1 VNNWLEP
8 LFIITIEDA
17 AAVLI
22 FFNLTRRNVMKK
34 TPRFLFFAVVAGCA
48 MLFSQVQAQAAESTF
63 DTVKKR
69 GYLNCIIGNSFVGFY
84 TVDDKG
90 TWSGMDIDICRSVA
104 AAVFGDKDK
113 VKFNSVQWAQSF
125 TSIKSGAGDLLSK
138 GMTWTLSRDSSQGLD
153 FLDTYFYDGQ
163 GFMVRKDSGIKSA
176 LELKGAT
183 VCVLTGTSSEL
194 NLTDFNRLHNL
205 NMKPVVFDDASVRN
219 TAFFNNN
226 CDVMTN
232 DRSGLAAA
240 RSTAPNPNDYVVLP
254 ETISKEALSFAV
266 RQNDSTWA
274 NVVKWTFAALVEA
287 EELGITSKNID
298 EIRKT
303 TTDPVV
309 KRFLGLEGDL
319 NKGLGLPAD
328 WAYQV
333 IKQVGNYGE
342 VYERNLGPDTAL
354 ALDRK
359 GTLNALWKDGGLLY
373 SKSFR

>member
-1 VNNWLEP
+1 MKY
-8 LFIITIEDA
+8 TTK
-17 AAVLI
+17 I
-22 FFNLTRRNVMKK
+22 FLT
-34 TPRFLFFAVVAGCA
+34 AVVALCG
-48 MLFSQVQAQAAESTF
+48 MMFSQVPANAAESTLK
-63 DTVKKR
+63 TVQDR
-69 GYLNCIIGNSFVGFY
+69 GYLNCIIGNSFVGMY
-84 TVDDKG
+84 TVDKSG
-90 TWSGMDIDICRSVA
+90 KWSGMDIDMCRSVA

-113 VKFNSVQWAQSF
+113 AKFNPVQWAQSF
-125 TSIKSGAGDLLSK
+125 TSIKSGAGDMLSK
-138 GMTWTLSRDSSQGLD
+138 GMTWTLSRDTSQGLD

-194 NLTDFNRLHNL
+194 NLTDFNRTNNL
-205 NMKPVVFDDASVRN
+205 NLTPVVFDDSGVRN

-240 RSTAPNPNDYVVLP
+240 RSTAPNPDDYFVLP

-266 RQNDSTWA
+266 RQNDSAWA
-274 NVVKWTFAALVEA
+274 NVVKWTFNALLEA

-303 TTDPVV
+303 TKNPVI

-328 WAYQV
+328 WVYQV
-333 IKQVGNYGE
+333 IKQVGNYSE
-342 VYERNLGPDTAL
+342 IYDRNLGPDTASNL
-354 ALDRK
+354 IRK
-359 GTLNALWKDGGLLY
+359 GSLNELWTNGGLLY

>member
-1 VNNWLEP
+1 
-8 LFIITIEDA
+8 
-17 AAVLI
+17 
-22 FFNLTRRNVMKK
+22 MKK
-34 TPRFLFFAVVAGCA
+34 TPKFLLVAAVASCT
-48 MLFSQVQAQAAESTF
+48 MLFSQVQANAAESTF

-69 GYLNCIIGNSFVGFY
+69 GHLNCIIGNSFVGFY

-90 TWSGMDIDICRSVA
+90 TWSGMDIDVCRSVA

-194 NLTDFNRLHNL
+194 NLTDFNRSHSL
-205 NMKPVVFDDASVRN
+205 NMTPVVFDDASVRN
-219 TAFFNNN
+219 TAFFNKN

-240 RSTAPNPNDYVVLP
+240 RSTAPNPADYVVLP

-287 EELGITSKNID
+287 EELGITSKNVD

-303 TTDPVV
+303 TKDPV
-309 KRFLGLEGDL
+309 KRRFLGLEGDL
-319 NKGLGLPAD
+319 NKGLGLSAD
-328 WAYQV
+328 WTYQI

-342 VYERNLGPDTAL
+342 LYERNLGPNTASGL
-354 ALDRK
+354 NRE
-359 GTLNALWKDGGLLY
+359 GSLNALWKDGGLMY

>member
-1 VNNWLEP
+1 
-8 LFIITIEDA
+8 
-17 AAVLI
+17 
-22 FFNLTRRNVMKK
+22 MKK
-34 TPRFLFFAVVAGCA
+34 ITRFLSLAVAAGCV
-48 MLFSQVQAQAAESTF
+48 MLFSQVQANAAESTF
-63 DTVKKR
+63 ETVKKR

-176 LELKGAT
+176 MELKGAT

-194 NLTDFNRLHNL
+194 NLTDFNRTNNL
-205 NMKPVVFDDASVRN
+205 SMKPVVFDDSSVRN

-226 CDVMTN
+226 CDVITN

-274 NVVKWTFAALVEA
+274 NVVKWTFAALLEA

-298 EIRKT
+298 EIQNT
-303 TTDPVV
+303 STNPVV
-309 KRFLGLEGDL
+309 KRLLGLEGAHH
-319 NKGLGLPAD
+319 KGLGLPAD

-333 IKQVGNYGE
+333 IKQIGNYAE
-342 VYERNLGPDTAL
+342 MYERNLGPDTAL

-359 GTLNALWKDGGLLY
+359 GTLNELWKDGGLLY

>member
-1 VNNWLEP
+1 MKNTAKFLLV
-8 LFIITIEDA
+8 T
-17 AAVLI
+17 VL
-22 FFNLTRRNVMKK
+22 
-34 TPRFLFFAVVAGCA
+34 A
-48 MLFSQVQAQAAESTF
+48 MCGLMLSQAPANASESVF
-63 DTVKKR
+63 ETVKKR
-69 GYLNCIIGNSFVGFY
+69 GHLKCIVGTSFVGFY
-84 TVDDKG
+84 TVDKAG
-90 TWSGMDIDICRSVA
+90 EWSGMDIDMCRGVA

-113 VKFNSVQWAQSF
+113 VKFNPVQWAQSF

-138 GMTWTLSRDSSQGLD
+138 GMTWTLSRDTSQGLD

-194 NLTDFNRLHNL
+194 NLTDFNRTHGLK
-205 NMKPVVFDDASVRN
+205 MKPVVFDDSTVRN
-219 TAFFNNN
+219 AAFFKNN
-226 CDVMTN
+226 CDAMTN

-240 RSTAPNPNDYVVLP
+240 RSTAPNPDDYFVLP
-254 ETISKEALSFAV
+254 ETISKEALSFAI
-266 RQNDSTWA
+266 RQNDSAWG

-303 TTDPVV
+303 TKNPTIR
-309 KRFLGLEGDL
+309 RFLGLEGDL
-319 NKGLGLPAD
+319 HKGLGLPAD
-328 WAYQV
+328 WAYQI

-342 VYERNLGPDTAL
+342 VYERNLGPDTAM

-359 GTLNALWKDGGLLY
+359 GSLNDLWTRGGMLY

>member
-1 VNNWLEP
+1 
-8 LFIITIEDA
+8 
-17 AAVLI
+17 
-22 FFNLTRRNVMKK
+22 MKK
-34 TPRFLFFAVVAGCA
+34 TPKFFLFAAVAGCA
-48 MLFSQVQAQAAESTF
+48 LLFSQIQASASDSVLETVQ
-63 DTVKKR
+63 KR

-90 TWSGMDIDICRSVA
+90 IWSGMDIDICRSVA
-104 AAVFGDKDK
+104 AAVFGDKEK

-138 GMTWTLSRDSSQGLD
+138 GMTWTLSRDTSQGLD

-194 NLTDFNRLHNL
+194 NLTDFNRVNNL
-205 NMKPVVFDDASVRN
+205 NMKPVVFDDSAVRN
-219 TAFFNNN
+219 SAFFNNN

-240 RSTAPNPNDYVVLP
+240 RSTAPNPADYVVLP

-287 EELGITSKNID
+287 EELGITSKNVD

-303 TTDPVV
+303 TSDPVV

-354 ALDRK
+354 GLDRK
-359 GTLNALWKDGGLLY
+359 GTLNALWKDGGLMY

>member
-1 VNNWLEP
+1 
-8 LFIITIEDA
+8 
-17 AAVLI
+17 
-22 FFNLTRRNVMKK
+22 MKK
-34 TPRFLFFAVVAGCA
+34 KTHVLLIAFTALCGILVLQLQA
-48 MLFSQVQAQAAESTF
+48 MAAESTL
-63 DTVKKR
+63 DTVVKR

-84 TVDDKG
+84 TVDEKG
-90 TWSGMDIDICRSVA
+90 EWSGMDIDICRSVA
-104 AAVFGDKDK
+104 AAVFGDNSK

-138 GMTWTLSRDSSQGLD
+138 GMTWTLSRDTAQGLD

-163 GFMVRKDSGIKSA
+163 GFMVRKDLGVTSS

-194 NLTDFNRLHNL
+194 NLTDFSRTNKLDI
-205 NMKPVVFDDASVRN
+205 KPVVFDDSAVRN

-226 CDVMTN
+226 CDAITN
-232 DRSGLAAA
+232 DKSGLAAA
-240 RSTAPNPNDYVVLP
+240 RSSAENPADYVVLP

-266 RQNDSTWA
+266 RQNDSAWA
-274 NVVKWTFAALVEA
+274 NVVKWTFAAMLEA
-287 EELGITSKNID
+287 EELGINSKNID
-298 EIRKT
+298 SIRDT
-303 TTDPVV
+303 TKNPVI

-319 NKGLGLPAD
+319 HKGLGLNAD

-333 IKQVGNYGE
+333 IKQVGNYAE
-342 VYERNLGPDTAL
+342 IYDRNLGPDTAL

-359 GTLNALWKDGGLLY
+359 GTLNELWTQGGLLY

>member
-1 VNNWLEP
+1 
-8 LFIITIEDA
+8 
-17 AAVLI
+17 
-22 FFNLTRRNVMKK
+22 MKK
-34 TPRFLFFAVVAGCA
+34 TTKILLIAVVAICG
-48 MLFSQVQAQAAESTF
+48 MVFSQVQASAAESTLK
-63 DTVKKR
+63 TVQKR
-69 GYLNCIIGNSFVGFY
+69 GFLNCIIGNAFVGFY
-84 TVDDKG
+84 TVNESG
-90 TWSGMDIDICRSVA
+90 EWSGMDIDICRSVA

-138 GMTWTLSRDSSQGLD
+138 GMTWTLSRDTSQGLD

-194 NLTDFNRLHNL
+194 NLTDFNRSHNL
-205 NMKPVVFDDASVRN
+205 NMTPVVFDDASVRN
-219 TAFFNNN
+219 AAFFNKN
-226 CDVMTN
+226 CDVITN

-240 RSTAPNPNDYVVLP
+240 RSSAQNPGDYVVLP

-266 RQNDSTWA
+266 RQNDSAWA
-274 NVVKWTFAALVEA
+274 NVVKWTFAALLEA
-287 EELGITSKNID
+287 EELGINSKNID
-298 EIRKT
+298 KIRKT
-303 TTDPVV
+303 TTNPVV

-319 NKGLGLPAD
+319 HKGLGLSPD

-333 IKQVGNYGE
+333 IKQVGNYDE
-342 VYERNLGPDTAL
+342 IYERNLGPNTAL

-359 GTLNALWKDGGLLY
+359 GTLNELWTRGGLLY

>member
-1 VNNWLEP
+1 
-8 LFIITIEDA
+8 
-17 AAVLI
+17 
-22 FFNLTRRNVMKK
+22 MKK
-34 TPRFLFFAVVAGCA
+34 MTRFLSLAVAVGCA
-48 MLFSQVQAQAAESTF
+48 MLFSQAQANAADSTF

-194 NLTDFNRLHNL
+194 NLTDYNRANNL
-205 NMKPVVFDDASVRN
+205 KMTPVVFDDASVRN

-240 RSTAPNPNDYVVLP
+240 RSTAPNPGDYLVLP

-274 NVVKWTFAALVEA
+274 NVVKWTFAALLEA
-287 EELGITSKNID
+287 EELGITSKNVD

-303 TTDPVV
+303 TTNPVV

-319 NKGLGLPAD
+319 HKGLGLPAD

-359 GTLNALWKDGGLLY
+359 GTLNDLWTRGGLLY

>member
-1 VNNWLEP
+1 MKRTTRML
-8 LFIITIEDA
+8 
-17 AAVLI
+17 LI
-22 FFNLTRRNVMKK
+22 
-34 TPRFLFFAVVAGCA
+34 AVVTICGL
-48 MLFSQVQAQAAESTF
+48 LFLQSQNSAAESTL

-69 GYLNCIIGNSFVGFY
+69 GYLNCIIGNSFSGFY
-84 TVDDKG
+84 TVDKNG
-90 TWSGMDIDICRSVA
+90 KWSGFDIDIGRSVA

-113 VKFNSVQWAQSF
+113 VKFKSVQWAQSF

-138 GMTWTLSRDSSQGLD
+138 GMTWTLSRDTSQGLD

-163 GFMVRKDSGIKSA
+163 GFMVRKDLGIKSA

-194 NLTDFNRLHNL
+194 NLTDFNRINNL
-205 NMKPVVFDDASVRN
+205 GLKPVVFDDAAVRN
-219 TAFFNNN
+219 AAFFNNN
-226 CDVMTN
+226 CDCITN

-240 RSTAPNPNDYVVLP
+240 RSAADNPKDYVVLP

-266 RQNDSTWA
+266 RQNDSAWA
-274 NVVKWTFAALVEA
+274 NVVKWTFAALLEA

-303 TTDPVV
+303 TKNPII

-319 NKGLGLPAD
+319 HKGLGLKPD

-333 IKQVGNYGE
+333 IKQVGNYAE
-342 VYERNLGPDTAL
+342 VYDRNLGLNTPL

-359 GTLNALWKDGGLLY
+359 GTLNELWTRGGLLY

>member
-1 VNNWLEP
+1 
-8 LFIITIEDA
+8 
-17 AAVLI
+17 
-22 FFNLTRRNVMKK
+22 MKK
-34 TPRFLFFAVVAGCA
+34 LPKFLIATVTGCA
-48 MLFSQVQAQAAESTF
+48 ILFSLIQAQAAESTL
-63 DTVKKR
+63 DTVKAR

-90 TWSGMDIDICRSVA
+90 NWSGMDIDICRSVA

-113 VKFNSVQWAQSF
+113 VKFNPVQWAQSF

-194 NLTDFNRLHNL
+194 NLTDFNRTNNL

-219 TAFFNNN
+219 SAFFNNN

-232 DRSGLAAA
+232 DRSGLASA
-240 RSTAPNPNDYVVLP
+240 RATAPNPDDYVVLP

-274 NVVKWTFAALVEA
+274 NVVKWTFAAMVEA
-287 EELGITSKNID
+287 EELGINSKNVD

-303 TTDPVV
+303 TKNPVIR
-309 KRFLGLEGDL
+309 RFLGLEGDL
-319 NKGLGLPAD
+319 HKGLGLPAD
-328 WAYQV
+328 WTYQI

-342 VYERNLGPDTAL
+342 IYDRNLGPDSAL
-354 ALDRK
+354 GLVRE
-359 GTLNALWKDGGLLY
+359 GSLNELWKKGGLLY